1 MNNLTYT
8 NGKYASELVG
18 NTGYTVE
25 SAENSVEAQNG
36 STGASIKA
44 TTSAANH
51 SLATWSA
58 GVVKLENINLGIY
71 KRQQSEHENCNRLK
85 RYRSNI

>member
-58 GVVKLENINLGIY
+58 GVTEIGKINLGIY
-71 KRQQSEHENCNRLK
+71 KGQQF
-85 RYRSNI
+85 